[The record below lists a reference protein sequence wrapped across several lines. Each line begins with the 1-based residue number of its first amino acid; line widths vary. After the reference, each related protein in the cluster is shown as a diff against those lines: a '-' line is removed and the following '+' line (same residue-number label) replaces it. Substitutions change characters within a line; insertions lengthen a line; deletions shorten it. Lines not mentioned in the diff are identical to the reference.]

1 MRRTSQTGDRRN
13 DRRGR
18 LRAQSSLVGALLG
31 AVVLGAAASPAL
43 GVSDDTPAAAVAT
56 AQPAWSTSTQAFP
69 PSGAPVAPGDEIL
82 YTLSIRHDGGPSGTD
97 LEVVDDLSRLA
108 PFVTF
113 DGFVGAW
120 PTRFSWDENSDGRLV
135 VGIDELGPGEVVS
148 YTYRVLVRADVP
160 PGTVLTNTVRT
171 NCAPTPGGDPC
182 TTRHPVPAYV
192 IWATAEPE
200 SEATVQP
207 GAMIRYRLHAWNRFS
222 NSPVVGA
229 TAIDDLSAVLEHATL
244 EEPLPEGLER
254 DGDRLI
260 WHLPELPP
268 ASGYST
274 ASFSVIVDRGEWS
287 AELAS
292 RVEPG
297 QGGYCWSPGGP
308 DLDGTAIPSSAL
320 SADAPACSTVH
331 RTPDVDVRI
340 SKSAEPGAGR
350 GEPVTSGARP
360 ADTISYEVTV
370 ENAGAEPAYEIDV
383 IDLLP
388 HGVTVA
394 PETIRVTTLPDP
406 AAAAQWTIDTGAPG
420 ELRAQHVGPFEPGQ
434 RATVTFAVAV
444 GLLERP
450 DPAEPFPDLVNRAC
464 VAYAAEAVAAQPGG
478 VGDAY
483 APAAG
488 WAHSADVDAE
498 VAGGRCATA
507 ATPVTSK
514 TVAPPPI
521 GLPAKIAQT
530 GVDPISGGLVGGALA
545 LLGGACLA
553 SAALLGRRTS
563 DASDEA
569 RQS

>member
-1 MRRTSQTGDRRN
+1 MRRTSQTGGRRN

-18 LRAQSSLVGALLG
+18 LRVQSALVGALFG
-31 AVVLGAAASPAL
+31 ALALGAAASPAL
-43 GVSDDTPAAAVAT
+43 GAAHDETAATVAT
-56 AQPAWSTSTQAFP
+56 AEPAWSSTKQAFP
-69 PSGAPVAPGDEIL
+69 ASGTPVAPGDEIL
-82 YTLSIRHDGGPSGTD
+82 YTLRIRHDDGPAGTD
-97 LEVVDDLSRLA
+97 LEVVDDLSGLA

-113 DGFVGAW
+113 DGFVGPW
-120 PTRFSWDENSDGRLV
+120 PKHFSWDEDSDGRLV
-135 VGIDELGPGEVVS
+135 VGIDELAPGQVVS
-148 YTYRVLVRADVP
+148 YTYRILVRADVP

-171 NCAPTPGGDPC
+171 NCAPPPGGEDPC

-207 GAMIRYRLHAWNRFS
+207 GATIRYRLHAWNRFS

-244 EEPLPEGLER
+244 EEPLPDGLER
-254 DGDRLI
+254 DGGRLI

-274 ASFSVIVDRGEWS
+274 ASFSVIVDRDGWS

-292 RVEPG
+292 RVVPG
-297 QGGYCWSPGGP
+297 QGGYCWRPGGP
-308 DLDGTAIPSSAL
+308 DLVGTTIPSSAG

-360 ADTISYEVTV
+360 ADTINYEVTV

-394 PETIRVTTLPDP
+394 PESIRFTTLPDP
-406 AAAAQWTIDTGAPG
+406 AAATQWSIDTGVPGELHALHAGPFAPG
-420 ELRAQHVGPFEPGQ
+420 E
-434 RATVTFAVAV
+434 RATVTFTVAV
-444 GLLERP
+444 GVLERP
-450 DPAEPFPDLVNRAC
+450 DQAAPFPDLVNRAC
-464 VAYAAEAVAAQPGG
+464 VAYAAEAAAAQPGG

-488 WAHSADVDAE
+488 WAHAADVDAE
-498 VAGGRCATA
+498 VAAGRCATA
-507 ATPVTSK
+507 TTPVTSNA
-514 TVAPPPI
+514 VAPPPNR
-521 GLPAKIAQT
+521 LPAQIAQT
-530 GVDPISGGLVGGALA
+530 GVDPAMAGLAGAASA
-545 LLGGACLA
+545 LLGGAGLA
-553 SAALLGRRTS
+553 SAALLGRRLRR
-563 DASDEA
+563 AS
-569 RQS
+569 